1 MNYRH
6 AYHAGNFADVFK
18 HALLCNILGYLLRK
32 ETGFRYLDTHAGIGL
47 YDLGAGE
54 AEKTGE
60 WRNGIGRLIGTQ
72 LPAAVAPLLAP
83 YLAGVRAAQRTS
95 DAEFGFYPGSPWLAR
110 AMARPQD
117 RLTLVEKHPADAAT
131 LKRRFARDERV
142 ATVALDGWTALN
154 AYVPPRERRGLVLVD
169 PPFEEPDEFARMTSG
184 LAKAHAK
191 WPGGI
196 YALWYPIKDP
206 GRIEHF
212 AAGLVETGIRRILR
226 LELFVHAADDPS
238 RLNGCGLIVVNPPFT
253 LAEEAGVLL
262 PYLAEL
268 LVQRGRPRWSATW
281 LVSE

>member
-32 ETGFRYLDTHAGIGL
+32 ETAFRYLDTHAGIGL
-47 YDLGAGE
+47 YDLGAE
-54 AEKTGE
+54 QAEKTGE
-60 WRNGIGRLIGTQ
+60 WRNGIGRLIDAA
-72 LPAAVAPLLAP
+72 PPPAVAALLAP
-83 YLAGVRAAQRTS
+83 YLAGVRAAQPTP
-95 DAEFGFYPGSPWLAR
+95 DAGLSLYPGSPWLAR

-117 RLTLVEKHPADAAT
+117 RLTLVEKHPADVAT

-169 PPFEEPDEFARMTSG
+169 PPFEEPDEFVRMTVR

-206 GRIEHF
+206 RRIEAF
-212 AAGLVETGIRRILR
+212 AAGLVATGIRRMLR
-226 LELFVHAADDPS
+226 LELFVHAPDDPS

-253 LAEEAGVLL
+253 LAGEAGVLL

-268 LVQRGRPRWSATW
+268 LAQRGRPGWSATW
-281 LVSE
+281 LAPE